1 MNFLTSEQLEK
12 LPTPRILAYKRKM
25 VTQRFILSDCTCR
38 ICRSEG
44 LSKLWDD
51 LEASIEAAKEVL
63 ATREHVA
70 RPSKPLRTRRDAKLA
85 FIRYR
90 RKHPRAITLMERHVV
105 GPLVPPV
112 SYKSEGLTVVIHEA
126 NDVTISKAKG
136 GPRKHWLGYPKPV
149 HRPYVRTTPQETQ
162 ESTEGVASVEEEG

>member
-70 RPSKPLRTRRDAKLA
+70 RPPKPLRTRRDAKLA

-105 GPLVPPV
+105 GPLVPPGQLQ
-112 SYKSEGLTVVIHEA
+112 ERGA
-126 NDVTISKAKG
+126 
-136 GPRKHWLGYPKPV
+136 
-149 HRPYVRTTPQETQ
+149 HRGDP
-162 ESTEGVASVEEEG
+162 